1 MTPGQAVLHPIG
13 LETYGQSQGLVA
25 VDIPDTV
32 SNEPGPRSIHKV
44 QSGAKET
51 GPDTG
56 LETRLQH
63 EGIQQKGLFFYCV
76 GLKSIQET
84 GQRQRS
90 RLTLLWH
97 CCNWS

>member
-1 MTPGQAVLHPIG
+1 MSGSSKDDPRAGSVPPIG

-25 VDIPDTV
+25 MDIPDTV
-32 SNEPGPRSIHKV
+32 CNEPGPRSIHKV

-63 EGIQQKGLFFYCV
+63 EGAYLSTV
-76 GLKSIQET
+76 
-84 GQRQRS
+84 
-90 RLTLLWH
+90 
-97 CCNWS
+97 